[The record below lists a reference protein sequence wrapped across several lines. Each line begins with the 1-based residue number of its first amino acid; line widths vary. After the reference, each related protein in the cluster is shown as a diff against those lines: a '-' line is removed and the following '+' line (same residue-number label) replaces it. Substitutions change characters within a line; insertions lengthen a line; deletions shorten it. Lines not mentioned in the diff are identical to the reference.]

1 MKNLAVMLIALGI
14 VGCTNPYNY
23 REDQEV
29 LASYTT
35 AKAPEET
42 QECILAAWQKEPLM
56 YQIVPQKTGKYYS
69 VFSGADNADVFVDG
83 SVTRVNFY
91 SLRGALDVTRGIE
104 KRKSAIKTCL

>member
-1 MKNLAVMLIALGI
+1 MKSLAVAFGLIVLT
-14 VGCTNPYNY
+14 GCANPYNY

-29 LASYTT
+29 LATYITT
-35 AKAPEET
+35 KSPQDT

-69 VFSGADNADVFVDG
+69 VFSGADNADIFVDG
-83 SVTRVNFY
+83 TVTRVNFY
-91 SLRGALDVTRGIE
+91 SLRGVLDVTRGIE